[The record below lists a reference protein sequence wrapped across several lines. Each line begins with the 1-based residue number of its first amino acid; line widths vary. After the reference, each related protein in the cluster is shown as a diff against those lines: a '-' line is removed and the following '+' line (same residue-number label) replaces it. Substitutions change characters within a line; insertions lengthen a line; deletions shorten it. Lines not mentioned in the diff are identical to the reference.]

1 MDDFIRD
8 LKHSVRMFLQSP
20 GFTITA
26 VAALTLGIGANTAIF
41 SVVDA
46 VLLKP
51 VPFRD
56 PASLVMLMNTS
67 PQGFGPAASPT
78 KFNLWRRQTSVL
90 QDVSAYRFNSMNLTA
105 GDNPE
110 QIAAGQGRGD
120 FFPLFRGA
128 IVAGGAVIPGEERP
142 RGRPARGLRPGILA
156 RRGGGGP
163 RGC

>member
-8 LKHSVRMFLQSP
+8 LRHSVRMFLQSP

-51 VPFRD
+51 VPFPD
-56 PASLVMLMNTS
+56 PPGLVMLMNTS
-67 PQGFGPAASPT
+67 AQGSGPGASPT

-110 QIAAGQGRGD
+110 QIAAGQVSVD
-120 FFPLFRGA
+120 FFRLFGA
-128 IVAGGAVIPGEERP
+128 PIVQ
-142 RGRPARGLRPGILA
+142 GRTFSPDEDCRAAI
-156 RRGGGGP
+156 
-163 RGC
+163 